1 MPRTPEDKESLDFAL
16 CSTTGNHVTH
26 AEVRYRRYR
35 PRWEEH
41 TVCKLV
47 AKPMRDCLSL
57 TILDTNDKPVAV
69 INLARPPVQRRRRT
83 RTR

>member
-1 MPRTPEDKESLDFAL
+1 MAKPTATLPTKETMDFAL

-26 AEVRYRRYR
+26 AEVRYRRYL

-47 AKPMRDCLSL
+47 AQPVRDCLSHR
-57 TILDTNDKPVAV
+57 
-69 INLARPPVQRRRRT
+69 AREE
-83 RTR
+83 